1 VTAAI
6 SPADLAMARLH
17 PPLVDLFIDIGFRLC
32 YIIGRK
38 EFDMPRRK
46 TSVKQTRKDKKKH
59 LRNLRAKLQLKKTIK
74 KFQSLV
80 AAKNLSEAKALL
92 NKAFSLLDKAAKKNI
107 LHRGTSN
114 RRKSRLAR
122 QLSKAA

>member
-1 VTAAI
+1 
-6 SPADLAMARLH
+6 
-17 PPLVDLFIDIGFRLC
+17 
-32 YIIGRK
+32 
-38 EFDMPRRK
+38 MPRRK